1 MQVPV
6 YGTFRGAF
14 NNIRSA
20 IVEKLDVS
28 HGLVDLLLQRGILL
42 DSHVADIR
50 VSVGLLNEP
59 FQFQPDG
66 ILLMCVMWQVL
77 HSVLQNP
84 PGFWCGE
91 YTPCLKKLCKL
102 IFCSLSVKYK
112 AISIKIGRTVLE

>member
-1 MQVPV
+1 MLFYNINISKYLLLQVPV

-50 VSVGLLNEP
+50 VSVVLLNA
-59 FQFQPDG
+59 
-66 ILLMCVMWQVL
+66 M
-77 HSVLQNP
+77 
-84 PGFWCGE
+84 
-91 YTPCLKKLCKL
+91 
-102 IFCSLSVKYK
+102 
-112 AISIKIGRTVLE
+112 